1 MGSCFSS
8 TTSTEYPVAKTSARS
23 SQNKLK
29 TLAMR
34 DIKGFKKSDS
44 IENFYDIQKT
54 IGHGKTKYSQ
64 EYRFLWRSCDSC
76 TSPDQSSPGNK
87 GHRQVKDIETRCA
100 HAVAAT
106 RVLCPVGDGKQ

>member
-8 TTSTEYPVAKTSARS
+8 TTSTTEDSPKVAKTSARS
-23 SQNKLK
+23 SQNKLR

-54 IGHGKTKYSQ
+54 IGIGIDNIILNNSGAFGEVVKAVHLLT
-64 EYRFLWRSCDSC
+64 
-76 TSPDQSSPGNK
+76 N
-87 GHRQVKDIETRCA
+87 QVRAIKVIE
-100 HAVAAT
+100 
-106 RVLCPVGDGKQ
+106 K